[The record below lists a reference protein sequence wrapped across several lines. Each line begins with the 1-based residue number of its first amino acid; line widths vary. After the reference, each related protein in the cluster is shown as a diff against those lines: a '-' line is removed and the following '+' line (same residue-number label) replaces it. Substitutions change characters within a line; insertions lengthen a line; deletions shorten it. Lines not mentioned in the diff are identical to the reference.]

1 MGAGDDAAE
10 SRSRAEAAFEAV
22 LARHG
27 SASRPSRGRDFGS
40 GALKVDGKIFAS
52 LSSGGRLLLK
62 LPAARVDALIAEGV
76 GERFSTG
83 PGRTKREWVTI
94 APNHAAR
101 WVALS
106 GEARA
111 FAAARTKVSVAR

>member
-1 MGAGDDAAE
+1 MGGAEGAAD
-10 SRSRAEAAFEAV
+10 SRARAEAAFEAV

-27 SASRPSRGRDFGS
+27 AAGQPSRGRGFGS

-52 LSSGGRLLLK
+52 LSSGDRLLLK
-62 LPAARVDALIAEGV
+62 LPAARVEALIAEGI

-83 PGRTKREWVTI
+83 PGRPKREWVTI
-94 APNHAAR
+94 GSAHVAR

-106 GEARA
+106 DEARA
-111 FAAARTKVSVAR
+111 FATARTKV